1 MAAWLDIVREGEDWA
16 LVDTDRLGDL
26 VRGIPFPER
35 QYPDLIYFTGYKS
48 RIRALRSFLPQ
59 NNVTRKGANR
69 LIRLHIN
76 HKAINTD
83 TPLMIAESSLYLQ
96 HNTGDTKW
104 LRHTTT
110 KHRKYILSKAGDLSS
125 TKSIQEETKR
135 QLVLPWTRVLCLFV
149 ESESDLKATQSLL
162 QQPHRQ
168 LQVGS
173 RVIRTSPEVIIIFN
187 KNIHGPAI
195 ALLRYKKLHQIVEGG
210 RIIFLDLSSRSSLSN
225 TIAFKPLWALISEK
239 LQSVHAEDEIV
250 CGRFSAFH
258 LSSFWGTSVPAN
270 GQLWKASPLDLLA

>member
-149 ESESDLKATQSLL
+149 ESESDLKATQ
-162 QQPHRQ
+162 
-168 LQVGS
+168 
-173 RVIRTSPEVIIIFN
+173 
-187 KNIHGPAI
+187 
-195 ALLRYKKLHQIVEGG
+195 RYKKLHQIVEGG